1 MAGRVTVISCPPLA
15 PDCRILWVARLV
27 QVWNPA
33 CPLTGVA
40 THRWKFD
47 PLHPRSTMWLSP
59 GSAAHML
66 EMTPFGAN
74 IHITPLAALPP
85 KASWTQLVPG
95 SEVELGQPMTLLLV
109 VVFCPAE
116 SSTRSVLALFAWVP
130 QYPE

>member
-27 QVWNPA
+27 QVWKPA

-47 PLHPRSTMWLSP
+47 PLHARSTMWLSP

-85 KASWTQLVPG
+85 KAS
-95 SEVELGQPMTLLLV
+95 
-109 VVFCPAE
+109 
-116 SSTRSVLALFAWVP
+116 
-130 QYPE
+130 